1 MKKKSRPMASVH
13 LLHTSLDREDHL
25 LVLIRSVLMFLP
37 YIRHAFQ
44 KFDGLM
50 NRLCALIT
58 IVVMYID

>member
-1 MKKKSRPMASVH
+1 MASVH
-13 LLHTSLDREDHL
+13 LAHTSLGREDHL
-25 LVLIRSVLMFLP
+25 LMFLP
-37 YIRHAFQ
+37 YIRHTFQ